1 MPTRKGGEKNS
12 TPVGFEGPVEEGPVM
27 LHAVQEAQ
35 YTALYMETYVTN
47 LVIISDMITL
57 IIQCI
62 MDENEQLK

>member
-1 MPTRKGGEKNS
+1 
-12 TPVGFEGPVEEGPVM
+12 M

>member
-1 MPTRKGGEKNS
+1 
-12 TPVGFEGPVEEGPVM
+12 M
-27 LHAVQEAQ
+27 LHTVQEAQ